1 VREGRAFA
9 LLILFTL
16 VWAAS
21 SAFEFH
27 LTTQNS
33 DCSYTAAEDCS
44 QTAKYEQRLI
54 IWRGLA
60 LELAAVLAF
69 LGIRKR

>member
-1 VREGRAFA
+1 MEGKAFA

-16 VWAAS
+16 GWAAS
-21 SAFEFH
+21 SAFEFY

-33 DCSYTAAEDCS
+33 DCSYAAAEVCT
-44 QTAKYEQRLI
+44 QNARYEQRLI
-54 IWRGLA
+54 VWRGLA

-69 LGIRKR
+69 LGLRKR